1 MQVTV
6 VHQGTIQVRYKVNK
20 ILGNLSSQEWNY
32 TDTKTINCPF
42 TAVLGEAIYSSCGT
56 NYRAASFKVTN
67 TSSSTSA
74 AQFRV
79 QYKIVTS
86 STTVTDWTNSSII
99 DAVVAPGAS
108 LVTTNNLQITEGQK
122 IIWRYESVNTS
133 EDFLNNWTE
142 DDTSG
147 YVNCVINVT
156 VTNAMSSCD
165 AGSQTATLNLTND
178 ESDNTVYFQ
187 VHYLSLIHI

>member
-1 MQVTV
+1 MQVTG

-79 QYKIVTS
+79 QYKICLLYTS
-86 STTVTDWTNSSII
+86 PSPRDPNRSRMPSS
-99 DAVVAPGAS
+99 A
-108 LVTTNNLQITEGQK
+108 
-122 IIWRYESVNTS
+122 
-133 EDFLNNWTE
+133 
-142 DDTSG
+142 
-147 YVNCVINVT
+147 
-156 VTNAMSSCD
+156 
-165 AGSQTATLNLTND
+165 
-178 ESDNTVYFQ
+178 
-187 VHYLSLIHI
+187 